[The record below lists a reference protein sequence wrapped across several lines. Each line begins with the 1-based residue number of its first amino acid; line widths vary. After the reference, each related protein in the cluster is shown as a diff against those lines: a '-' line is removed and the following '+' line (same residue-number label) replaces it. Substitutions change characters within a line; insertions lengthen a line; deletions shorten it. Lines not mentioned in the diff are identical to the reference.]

1 MSNSKKYP
9 ISKSEAD
16 WRKELTPNEF
26 HILREK
32 GTEHPF
38 SGKYNNH
45 FKEGIYKCICCGNEL
60 FQSDHKFKSNSGW
73 PSFFQSKDT
82 DATSYSTDESYGM
95 IRTEVRCKKCGAHL
109 GHLFEDGPK
118 PSGKRYCI
126 NSVSLSLDKLD

>member
-1 MSNSKKYP
+1 MNDDLELKKRLGELAFEVTQNS
-9 ISKSEAD
+9 S
-16 WRKELTPNEF
+16 
-26 HILREK
+26 
-32 GTEHPF
+32 TERAF
-38 SGKYNNH
+38 SGKFYD
-45 FKEGIYKCICCGNEL
+45 FFQEGIYKCICCGNEL

-126 NSVSLSLDKLD
+126 NSVSLRFCKK